1 MPSINNYITVDN
13 SLLTYD
19 GSYLFILPSGSTVS
33 FGDGYTYK
41 TVTIGTQ
48 TWLAENLMLNI
59 PTYSQL
65 ISPEDET
72 NGIGRM
78 YQQAAV
84 TAINAAVAPYGWK
97 VASQADYEVLRNQV
111 ISDGNNMPLSL
122 KSTSWDGTD
131 DYGFGIV
138 KSHFV
143 SPTTEIVETN
153 FWMSD
158 QNQRFFLRDG
168 DSYGFDQREPTEWNN
183 IRLILDN

>member
-1 MPSINNYITVDN
+1 MPSTNTYITVEN
-13 SLLTYD
+13 SLIMYD
-19 GSYLFILPSGSTVS
+19 GSYLAISLSGSTVS
-33 FGDGYTYK
+33 FGDGYTYR
-41 TVTIGTQ
+41 TVTIGNQ
-48 TWLAENLMLNI
+48 TWLAENLLMDI

-84 TAINAAVAPYGWK
+84 TAINSAVAPYGWR
-97 VASQADYEVLRNQV
+97 VASQADYEVLRTQV
-111 ISDGNNMPLSL
+111 IADGNDMPLSL

-138 KSHFV
+138 KSHYI
-143 SPTTEIVETN
+143 SPTTDIVEAN
-153 FWMSD
+153 FWTSD
-158 QNQRFFLRDG
+158 ENQRFYVREG
-168 DSYGFDQREPTEWNN
+168 TEYGCEQRNPTEWNN

>member
-1 MPSINNYITVDN
+1 MPSTNTYIKVDN

-19 GSYLFILPSGSTVS
+19 GSYLVISRSVSTVS
-33 FGDGYTYK
+33 FGDGYTYR
-41 TVTIGTQ
+41 TVTIGNQ
-48 TWLAENLMLNI
+48 TWLAENMLMDI

-84 TAINAAVAPYGWK
+84 AAINSAVAPYGWR
-97 VASQADYEVLRNQV
+97 VASQADYIVLCNQV

-138 KSHFV
+138 KSHYV
-143 SPTTEIVETN
+143 SPTTEIVEAN

-158 QNQRFFLRDG
+158 VNRRFFLRND

>member
-1 MPSINNYITVDN
+1 
-13 SLLTYD
+13 
-19 GSYLFILPSGSTVS
+19 
-33 FGDGYTYK
+33 
-41 TVTIGTQ
+41 VTIGNQ
-48 TWLAENLMLNI
+48 TWLADNLMMNI